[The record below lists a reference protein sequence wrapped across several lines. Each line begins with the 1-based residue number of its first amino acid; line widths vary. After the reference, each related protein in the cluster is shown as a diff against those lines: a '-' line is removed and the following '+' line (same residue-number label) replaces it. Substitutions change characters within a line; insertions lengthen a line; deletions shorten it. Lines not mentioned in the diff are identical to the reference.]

1 MFECRPLNTRLVDDD
16 FCPAELDPADCY
28 ELDRAGEKGNRDGQ
42 TGLHGRALFSSRHE
56 RRPGRPDGERD
67 IRVYPRKKKE

>member
-1 MFECRPLNTRLVDDD
+1 MGFYDVTLFDDD

-28 ELDRAGEKGNRDGQ
+28 ELDRAGEKGNRRGQ
-42 TGLHGRALFSSRHE
+42 RGLHGRALSSPRLE

-67 IRVYPRKKKE
+67 IRVYLRKKKESN